1 MASFYLTDGPLSSLG
16 KHHEVAATLRGDL
29 PDLIGFVQGLLVYD
43 HYGGVLY
50 GDPPAYFYG
59 QSRQTL
65 PFEQR
70 LDVLLTRDPRGLDQ
84 RRETFERA
92 VGTRRHFVTAAEVWN
107 VCREAGNPALF
118 GKRDLTRRWF
128 MAVNLAPDASAL
140 LKRETSARDGWWD
153 TSHQT
158 LTDEQEA

>member
-65 PFEQR
+65 PVEQR
-70 LDVLLTRDPRGLDQ
+70 LDVLLTRDPRPLDQ

-92 VGTRRHFVTAAEVWN
+92 VGTRRHFVTAAEAWN
-107 VCREAGNPALF
+107 VCREAGNPAL
-118 GKRDLTRRWF
+118 
-128 MAVNLAPDASAL
+128 
-140 LKRETSARDGWWD
+140 
-153 TSHQT
+153 
-158 LTDEQEA
+158 